1 MALRLCEDCGWKM
14 EPGTPRQRVDGD
26 LLCAS
31 CAQKRGETV
40 DARQASLRVEAH
52 DSGDGETIYHCP
64 FCGSGQVI
72 ARSDR
77 TIECEFCHVNFTV
90 QVQPQFPS
98 FPQTIDGQ
106 PVQVPGMPGQVGVDP
121 SGAGMPPDAGA
132 PVDEGQVDDQGN
144 VPPQF
149 GGDEEDQGDEEPE
162 NGDDDSAEE
171 QEEEEDNAPPWAKK
185 SYRTLRGDFLTEEEY
200 IRHIAISAADPSERV
215 QVLARV
221 KASRP

>member
-1 MALRLCEDCGWKM
+1 MALRLCEGCGWKM

-31 CAQKRGETV
+31 CVRERGETV
-40 DARQASLRVEAH
+40 DTREASMRVVAH

-121 SGAGMPPDAGA
+121 SGAGMDPNAMAGA
-132 PVDEGQVDDQGN
+132 PVDPSQVDDQGD

-149 GGDEEDQGDEEPE
+149 GGGDEEPE
-162 NGDDDSAEE
+162 NGDDDSAEG
-171 QEEEEDNAPPWAKK
+171 QEEEEDNAPPWAKN
-185 SYRTLRGDFLTEEEY
+185 SYRTVRGDFLSEDEY
-200 IRHIAISAADPSERV
+200 VRHIALMAASPSERPR
-215 QVLARV
+215 VLTRV
-221 KASRP
+221 KASRS